1 MEDNKVQY
9 MLKFCPVTAC
19 NNQHLYLVRVEKY
32 IFEIQMSYSIS

>member
-1 MEDNKVQY
+1 MEENIIQNTQ
-9 MLKFCPVTAC
+9 KFHPETAC